1 MDESGIDSN
10 EIFPYG
16 WCEPGQRFQAQ
27 SPGFGRER
35 LNIMAAVAEGQL
47 LAPMVRSTRLP
58 SLMNGNMATTWK
70 TQAVNSGI
78 SPTTFAYFHPIEP
91 WWQTIKTAITK
102 ELPKYNFRVPRRRRF
117 SVVLH
122 RNGSVNVGWIREQDE
137 LSTVLLQGCDPI
149 RR

>member
-1 MDESGIDSN
+1 
-10 EIFPYG
+10 
-16 WCEPGQRFQAQ
+16 
-27 SPGFGRER
+27 
-35 LNIMAAVAEGQL
+35 
-47 LAPMVRSTRLP
+47 
-58 SLMNGNMATTWK
+58 MNGNMATTWK